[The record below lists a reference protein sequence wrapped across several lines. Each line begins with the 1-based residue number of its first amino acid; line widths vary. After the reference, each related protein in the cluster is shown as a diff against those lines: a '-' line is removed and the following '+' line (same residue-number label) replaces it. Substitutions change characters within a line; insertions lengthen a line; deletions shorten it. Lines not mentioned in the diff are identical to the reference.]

1 MKIKRVVIL
10 TIAALLFTTT
20 AWAAQY
26 QLKSETLPVV
36 GSTAVRITST
46 VNTWATSVLFQP
58 HISHPSAI
66 MRIGDSGVTTTHGI
80 RIVHSQ
86 SLAMDAPSFSGGTSD
101 VYDLFNFWAICG
113 SEAGADFSTIANSCS
128 LTFTFPVQE

>member
-1 MKIKRVVIL
+1 MKIKRVVML
-10 TIAALLFTTT
+10 TIAALMLAAT

-26 QLKSETLPVV
+26 QLKAETLPVV

-80 RIVHSQ
+80 RITHAQ
-86 SLAMDAPSFSGGTSD
+86 SLAMDGPMLGGTSEPF
-101 VYDLFNFWAICG
+101 DLFNFWAICG
-113 SEAGADFSTIANSCS
+113 RGGLLYDC
-128 LTFTFPVQE
+128 Q

>member
-1 MKIKRVVIL
+1 
-10 TIAALLFTTT
+10 
-20 AWAAQY
+20 
-26 QLKSETLPVV
+26 
-36 GSTAVRITST
+36 

-80 RIVHSQ
+80 RIVHAQ
-86 SLAMDAPSFSGGTSD
+86 SLAMDGPMLGGTSEPF
-101 VYDLFNFWAICG
+101 DLFNFWAVCG